1 MSKSTFYDCPH
12 CGAGGIIPDED
23 GRCTHCKE
31 ILVNVDNISKEK
43 SQKIT
48 TNNIGD
54 EKSKR
59 TTANLTCPQCGSED
73 VRRIGLEGLIICVV
87 FIILLILAR
96 YMLIRIGD
104 KEVASNPN
112 RYKNALS
119 TSYEPS
125 DDRYDFPLTTQFG
138 SALEAIA
145 VVLIFYAIYLFI
157 VCLGGKK
164 KCTKCKFKFKGALNS
179 VNNK

>member
-1 MSKSTFYDCPH
+1 MSKSAFYDCPH

-31 ILVNVDNISKEK
+31 ILVKADSISKDK
-43 SQKIT
+43 SQKKT
-48 TNNIGD
+48 ANNINNG
-54 EKSKR
+54 KSKI
-59 TTANLTCPQCGSED
+59 TTANLACPKCGSED
-73 VRRIGLEGLIICVV
+73 IRRIGLDGLIICIV

-96 YMLIRIGD
+96 YMLVRIGD
-104 KEVASNPN
+104 KEMASNPN

-119 TSYEPS
+119 NNYEPS

-138 SALEAIA
+138 AALEAIS
-145 VVLIFYAIYLFI
+145 VILIIYAIYLFI

-164 KCTKCKFKFKGALNS
+164 KCTKCKFKFKGTLNS